1 MIHRKTAK
9 LLPRVLVQM
18 LHCHQHGMKVLVS
31 LHPSQ
36 HPAWPVLPDC
46 ARQNIPYNVQEN
58 GDSRSP
64 VFFLFLQI
72 YRENIRFYIRRTNGR
87 FSQLSSHRLRKFP
100 TIPSWLKVCFFF
112 FFLNIKN
119 VCWDPAGVAQW
130 IEHWPANQRVAGS
143 IPSQG
148 TCLCCGPGPL

>member
-1 MIHRKTAK
+1 MYLFLWLLSTGINSPMYLYYYFTPLCCWGEFHYVDILFMHSMLMDIWFVCSLSYYITSKAEVNIHGQVLHLGVGSWSYVRYMIHRKTAK

-64 VFFLFLQI
+64 VFFSFLAD
-72 YRENIRFYIRRTNGR
+72 
-87 FSQLSSHRLRKFP
+87 L
-100 TIPSWLKVCFFF
+100 
-112 FFLNIKN
+112 
-119 VCWDPAGVAQW
+119 
-130 IEHWPANQRVAGS
+130 
-143 IPSQG
+143 
-148 TCLCCGPGPL
+148 